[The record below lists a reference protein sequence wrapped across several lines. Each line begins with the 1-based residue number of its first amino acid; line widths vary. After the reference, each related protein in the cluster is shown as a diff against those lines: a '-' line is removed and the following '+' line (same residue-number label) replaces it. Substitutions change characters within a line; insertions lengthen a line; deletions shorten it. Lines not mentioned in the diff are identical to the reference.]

1 MYNQKSAIFSCLGL
15 GDGLI
20 ALILSNNLHLNGYQ
34 TTTFHPFL
42 DSLQDWFPHLPL
54 KTFPKEDSLLLDLNG
69 YDRFYIFFE
78 KSPWMEKI
86 IRFCQSNFPDKTV
99 IINPIATKN
108 TDYPYWEN
116 ARFNG
121 ELPFVDNLTNFC
133 RDILTLPVHTKEN
146 GIEPSDKWE
155 RRRCPNRIIIHPTSS
170 RPGKNWAQ
178 EKFIKLAYQ
187 LEKKGFEPFFILT
200 EEERKNW
207 AGKDFLS
214 PQFLNLSDLAGF
226 IYESGWMIGN
236 DSGIGHLASCLGIK
250 TLTIAR
256 NHKTS
261 SFWRPSWSMGI
272 VVHPPIWI
280 PNIKG
285 IRWRD
290 KQWQKWISVGQAV
303 RAFKHLINAN

>member
-1 MYNQKSAIFSCLGL
+1 M
-15 GDGLI
+15 
-20 ALILSNNLHLNGYQ
+20 
-34 TTTFHPFL
+34 
-42 DSLQDWFPHLPL
+42 
-54 KTFPKEDSLLLDLNG
+54 
-69 YDRFYIFFE
+69 
-78 KSPWMEKI
+78 
-86 IRFCQSNFPDKTV
+86 
-99 IINPIATKN
+99 
-108 TDYPYWEN
+108 
-116 ARFNG
+116 
-121 ELPFVDNLTNFC
+121 
-133 RDILTLPVHTKEN
+133 
-146 GIEPSDKWE
+146 
-155 RRRCPNRIIIHPTSS
+155 
-170 RPGKNWAQ
+170 
-178 EKFIKLAYQ
+178 
-187 LEKKGFEPFFILT
+187 
-200 EEERKNW
+200 
-207 AGKDFLS
+207 S